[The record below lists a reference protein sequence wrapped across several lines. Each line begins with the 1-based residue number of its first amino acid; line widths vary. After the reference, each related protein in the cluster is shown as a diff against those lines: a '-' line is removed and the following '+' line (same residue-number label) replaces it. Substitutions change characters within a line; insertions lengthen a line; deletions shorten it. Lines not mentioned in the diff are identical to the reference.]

1 MGKWADIEKGIPP
14 EQHEIESCEES
25 DEVLPLSLAQTKLDL
40 LLEPSNLELLP
51 NIVNN
56 LADSEKEFQ
65 EIVPEIDT
73 LEAHSELIKMR
84 EKLRVEKEAE
94 KDQPNPFLPEGI
106 LAKEAEHLVEKMKDL
121 NCDNSNAEYEYMSI
135 ESPEQSED
143 FNSTELNFGVEDSPN
158 KSDNNKKDIVE
169 KSVAIVNHGMIV
181 SAKTNT
187 VERVI
192 IPEKE
197 SRCCII
203 L

>member
-51 NIVNN
+51 NL
-56 LADSEKEFQ
+56 LAVDVENKTEFQ
-65 EIVPEIDT
+65 ETVPEIDT

>member
-1 MGKWADIEKGIPP
+1 
-14 EQHEIESCEES
+14 
-25 DEVLPLSLAQTKLDL
+25 
-40 LLEPSNLELLP
+40 
-51 NIVNN
+51 
-56 LADSEKEFQ
+56 
-65 EIVPEIDT
+65 
-73 LEAHSELIKMR
+73 
-84 EKLRVEKEAE
+84 
-94 KDQPNPFLPEGI
+94 
-106 LAKEAEHLVEKMKDL
+106 
-121 NCDNSNAEYEYMSI
+121 MSI